1 MRKPFLGWFVVAG
14 AFLVLSLHYG
24 VQFSYGVFLPHMLN
38 ELEWDRSTLAAP
50 FSLYVLMYTGLSFF
64 AGRLTDRLGPR
75 IVIVIGALGLGSGY
89 MSMSTIEEVWE
100 PYVYLAMASLGGAA
114 AFVPCNATVIRWFVR
129 RRGLALGLASSGIS
143 FAAVVGPPIAV
154 VLIQAADWRK
164 ALLIMGAGA
173 AVLMLAASR
182 LMHRDPE
189 SIGLVPDAA
198 SDSVPETVL
207 EQEGWTLKAARRT
220 SAFWVLM
227 ACLFITWLAIFVP
240 FVHLTG
246 HALERGLSPVESAL
260 LLTFIGVG
268 GLLGRVIGGG
278 MTDRFGRLPGI
289 VIAILL
295 QTSAFAG
302 FTISDSFLW
311 LAVWAMAFGVGYSGV
326 SVLFPALFGDLF
338 GRAHAGA
345 IVGFVFAVGG
355 GSAAA
360 GPYFAGAVFDA
371 TGGYQVAFITCAVLN
386 LVALALL
393 AFLRP
398 PGSMGGEHSSRN
410 NI

>member
-1 MRKPFLGWFVVAG
+1 MQKPFLGWLVVAG
-14 AFLVLSLHYG
+14 AFSVLCLHYG
-24 VQFSYGVFLPHMLN
+24 VQFSYGVFLPHMLS
-38 ELEWDRSTLAAP
+38 ELGWSRSTLAAP
-50 FSLYVLMYTGLSFF
+50 FSFYVLLYTGLSFF

-75 IVIVIGALGLGSGY
+75 VVIAIGALGLGGGY

-100 PYVYLAMASLGGAA
+100 PYVFLAMASLGGAV

-154 VLIQAADWRK
+154 VLIQAADWRR
-164 ALLIMGAGA
+164 ALFIMGVGA

-182 LMHRDPE
+182 LMYRDPE
-189 SIGLVPDAA
+189 SVGLVPDAGSA
-198 SDSVPETVL
+198 PPPGDPAKTQV
-207 EQEGWTLKAARRT
+207 WTLKAARGT
-220 SAFWVLM
+220 STFWVLM
-227 ACLFITWLAIFVP
+227 VSLFFTWLAIFVP

-246 HALERGLSPVESAL
+246 HALERGVSAVESAL

-278 MTDRFGRLPGI
+278 LTDRFGRLPGI
-289 VIAILL
+289 IVAILL
-295 QTSAFAG
+295 QTSAFVG
-302 FTISDSFLW
+302 FTMSDSFFW
-311 LAVWAMAFGVGYSGV
+311 LAIWAIAFGIGYSGV

-345 IVGFVFAVGG
+345 IVGYVFAVGG

-360 GPYFAGAVFDA
+360 GPYFAGVVFDT
-371 TGGYQVAFITCAVLN
+371 TGGYGLAFITCAVLN
-386 LVALALL
+386 VIALALL
-393 AFLRP
+393 FFLRP
-398 PGSMGGEHSSRN
+398 PSVDGLPVLRH
-410 NI
+410 